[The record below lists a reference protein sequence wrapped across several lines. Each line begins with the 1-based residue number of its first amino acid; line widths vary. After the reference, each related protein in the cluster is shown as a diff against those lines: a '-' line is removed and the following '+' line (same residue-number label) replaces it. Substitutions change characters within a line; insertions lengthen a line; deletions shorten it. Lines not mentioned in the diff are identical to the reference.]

1 MDSSPTTESKTNK
14 SRDRKRKMKQLIL
27 NDNFN
32 HIEAA
37 KTWTQCA
44 YFMTN
49 KRRFC
54 NVSKCPNSEYCG
66 THRPIEEH
74 TSEQASKRSKSS
86 DMTRIPCPVDNSHTI
101 FLYNLHSHIKICN
114 ITTRDKLLSI
124 QPYYCFD
131 CNSGP
136 ITTEA
141 GHTTSSSTDIDPN
154 ELLQKV
160 YSCFNSIQSTL
171 PPYDNRYLSTGTISV
186 PTDLNTPKNNNTI
199 NSGTESNITATATY
213 ITSSNNETTYTDTN
227 SIIYNKHPIL
237 EKLVIETVAKSQ
249 SSPHKLRHALQDV
262 YIVQTMVNNGLI
274 TWTPYYQDLYE
285 KLIDSGN
292 TLESRKITMAEPEI
306 DQLVETSQI
315 NTAYIEL
322 GAGKGYLG
330 LAVSAVRPLSTI
342 VLVERSG
349 MRNKADK
356 LLTVQQQAFYRA
368 RMDIR
373 HCLLNKLP
381 GVDKVRQ
388 LVIEMCILCM
398 YILYM
403 YILYMYM
410 YMLCMCI

>member
-1 MDSSPTTESKTNK
+1 MDSLPTTESKTNK
-14 SRDRKRKMKQLIL
+14 SSDRKRKMKQLIL
-27 NDNFN
+27 KDNFN

-37 KTWTQCA
+37 KTWPQCA

-74 TSEQASKRSKSS
+74 TSEQTAKRSKSN
-86 DMTRIPCPVDNSHTI
+86 DMTRIPCPVDKSHTI

-114 ITTRDKLLSI
+114 ITTRDKVLSI
-124 QPYYCFD
+124 QPYYCLD

-136 ITTEA
+136 ATT
-141 GHTTSSSTDIDPN
+141 TTNTTDIDPN
-154 ELLQKV
+154 ELLHKV
-160 YSCFNSIQSTL
+160 YLCFKTIQPTL
-171 PPYDNRYLSTGTISV
+171 PPYDNRYLSTS
-186 PTDLNTPKNNNTI
+186 TDLNTPKNISTI
-199 NSGTESNITATATY
+199 NSVTTTTATATH
-213 ITSSNNETTYTDTN
+213 TTINHDTCDVDTN
-227 SIIYNKHPIL
+227 NTIYTKHPIL

-274 TWTPYYQDLYE
+274 TWTPQYQVLYE
-285 KLIDSGN
+285 KLTDSGN
-292 TLESRKITMAEPEI
+292 MSETRKVTLAEPEI
-306 DQLVETSQI
+306 KMLLASSQI

-388 LVIEMCILCM
+388 LMRVLGICVLYCICA
-398 YILYM
+398 
-403 YILYMYM
+403 MYM
-410 YMLCMCI
+410 YCVCVLCPYV